1 MLWQERT
8 RQRINRSVLQLVV
21 VKEWAEV
28 WVVVWVVVW
37 VEVVEWV
44 EVVKEV
50 ADIDLKQATLTKD
63 RILIWQDLQT

>member
-8 RQRINRSVLQLVV
+8 SKRINRSVLQLVV
-21 VKEWAEV
+21 VKEWAE
-28 WVVVWVVVW
+28 VWVVVW

-50 ADIDLKQATLTKD
+50 ADIDLKQETPTKD

>member
-1 MLWQERT
+1 M
-8 RQRINRSVLQLVV
+8 V

-28 WVVVWVVVW
+28 WVVVWVVV
-37 VEVVEWV
+37 WV